1 MNLLAQSAFLKALG
15 WALLHSLWQMGVL
28 WLLYTLLTGD
38 GKRFQSRQRYNLAL
52 ILVSIGT
59 LGFVYTLIQEFYQ
72 FTEPAIVY
80 HQVNSFFTTDTTLL
94 SQVAS
99 MLDPA
104 LPVLSI
110 LYLLAIALLF
120 TRFFRQYYFSRQLIN
135 SGLQKVDPELRL
147 FLEQMAQRFV
157 ITKKI
162 RIGLSELINTPLTV
176 GFWKPVILLPVAA
189 INHLSIKQTEAI
201 ILHELNHIKQNDYL
215 VNLLIACLD
224 ILLFFNPFSRLL
236 TGILMKERENS
247 CDDLVLQFRYPASDY
262 AHALLVLEQ
271 YRLEATP
278 LLAISATGNS
288 KKLLLNRVQR
298 ILHGK
303 NNETS
308 ANYRMIAFLL
318 SAFLIAFTGWYNP
331 GKVIHQQLP
340 DAFANRKA
348 TPLPSKENVPIFYTT
363 LQNEPATIKPSTVVY
378 TVSLLKTNEDEKDTP
393 ESFFEEDSEDN
404 TAEVTQLTGVTLS
417 DAVTTTTPA
426 SSVVGF
432 ATTVEQPR
440 EFSIQESLNPA
451 PVANE
456 GYFYEL
462 QPYLPSSSF
471 SYRYT
476 EDTIFPKKNIP
487 TPGELK
493 AKEDLEKSLKALEE
507 IDWEKLQK
515 VLGDK
520 NFTIDQLQL
529 ELKKALAEVDWSK
542 IDEEYKSNVK
552 QEEQEVRIRN
562 AYIERLNRYQKERV
576 QQQQNS
582 QQRKQAIVV
591 DRLMQNAEL
600 RKCEDGRKKGET
612 VKKVKK
618 IVVI

>member
-28 WLLYTLLTGD
+28 WLLYILLTGD

-59 LGFVYTLIQEFYQ
+59 LSFVFTLIQEFYQ
-72 FTEPAIVY
+72 LSEPAIVY
-80 HQVNSFFTTDTTLL
+80 HQVNSFSTTDTSIL
-94 SQVAS
+94 SQAATL
-99 MLDPA
+99 LDPA

-110 LYLLAIALLF
+110 FYLLAIALLF

-135 SGLQKVDPELRL
+135 GGLQKVNPELRL

-162 RIGLSELINTPLTV
+162 RIGLSDLINTPLTV

-271 YRLEATP
+271 NRLEATP
-278 LLAISATGNS
+278 LLAISATGNN

-298 ILHGK
+298 ILYGK
-303 NNETS
+303 NNAGT
-308 ANYRMIAFLL
+308 ANHRMFAFLL
-318 SAFLIAFTGWYNP
+318 TAFLIAFTGWYNP

-340 DAFANRKA
+340 DAFANRIA
-348 TPLPSKENVPIFYTT
+348 TPPPSREIMPLIFTT
-363 LQNEPATIKPSTVVY
+363 GQNESGDIESTFAVYNDISPEVRKEKEDKHANVNENNDESEPEFVQLANLTYTEATAPAAPV
-378 TVSLLKTNEDEKDTP
+378 TN
-393 ESFFEEDSEDN
+393 
-404 TAEVTQLTGVTLS
+404 VI
-417 DAVTTTTPA
+417 
-426 SSVVGF
+426 GF
-432 ATTVEQPR
+432 ATTVEHPR
-440 EFSIQESLNPA
+440 DFSIQESVNPA
-451 PVANE
+451 PVVNE
-456 GYFYEL
+456 GYFYEV
-462 QPYLPSSSF
+462 QPYVPSSSF

-476 EDTIFPKKNIP
+476 EDTSYPKKHIP
-487 TPGELK
+487 TTGELK
-493 AKEDLEKSLKALEE
+493 AKEDLEKSLKALAE
-507 IDWEKLQK
+507 IDWEKLK
-515 VLGDK
+515 KELGEK
-520 NFTIDQLQL
+520 NININQLQS
-529 ELKKALAEVDWSK
+529 ELKKALAEVDWKK
-542 IDEEYKSNVK
+542 IDEEMNSGLS
-552 QEEQEVRIRN
+552 QEEQELRIRN
-562 AYIERLNRYQKERV
+562 AYMERLNKYQKERI
-576 QQQQNS
+576 QQQQNN
-582 QQRKQAIVV
+582 QQRKQVIVA
-591 DRLMQNAEL
+591 DRLMQNTEL
-600 RKCEDGRKKGET
+600 RKCEEERKKTET